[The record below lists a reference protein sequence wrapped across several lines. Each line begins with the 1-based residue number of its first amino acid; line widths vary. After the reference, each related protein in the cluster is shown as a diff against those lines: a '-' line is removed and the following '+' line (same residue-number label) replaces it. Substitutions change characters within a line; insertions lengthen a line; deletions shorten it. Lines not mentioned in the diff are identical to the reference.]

1 MGEQRLCK
9 AKVAGSNPAISTEF
23 VEECFGARE
32 KFVEQQAD
40 IKSKNAPQMARSY
53 PRPGGVCR
61 VELSLKIEYVEG

>member
-23 VEECFGARE
+23 VESALVGAKE

-40 IKSKNAPQMARSY
+40 IKSNNAP
-53 PRPGGVCR
+53 
-61 VELSLKIEYVEG
+61 LI